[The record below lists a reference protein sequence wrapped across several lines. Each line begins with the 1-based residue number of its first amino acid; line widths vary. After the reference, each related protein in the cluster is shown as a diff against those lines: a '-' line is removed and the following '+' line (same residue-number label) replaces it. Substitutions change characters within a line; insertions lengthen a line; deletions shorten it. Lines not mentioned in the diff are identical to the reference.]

1 MREGD
6 TADAPEFL
14 ARLRAGDAGAFEQ
27 LVTLHQHRVF
37 GVAFRMLGNA
47 AEAEEM
53 AQEAFL
59 RAHRSLAEFR
69 GDAKLS
75 TWLYAIVSRLCLNR
89 LASADRKVARP
100 GDEMLLRVADG
111 AAGPQANAERREL
124 EAALHRAIA
133 DLPEERR

>member
-14 ARLRAGDAGAFEQ
+14 ARLRAGDAGAFGQ

-53 AQEAFL
+53 AQEAFM
-59 RAHRSLAEFR
+59 RAHRSLSEFR

-89 LASADRKVARP
+89 LTSADRRVDRP
-100 GDEMLLRVADG
+100 GDEVLLRVADEG
-111 AAGPQANAERREL
+111 VGPEASAERGEP
-124 EAALHRAIA
+124 EAALHRA
-133 DLPEERR
+133 

>member
-53 AQEAFL
+53 AQEAFM
-59 RAHRSLAEFR
+59 RAHRSLSEFR

-75 TWLYAIVSRLCLNR
+75 TWLYAIVSRLCLRSEEHTSELQSRFDLVCR
-89 LASADRKVARP
+89 L
-100 GDEMLLRVADG
+100 L
-111 AAGPQANAERREL
+111 
-124 EAALHRAIA
+124 
-133 DLPEERR
+133 